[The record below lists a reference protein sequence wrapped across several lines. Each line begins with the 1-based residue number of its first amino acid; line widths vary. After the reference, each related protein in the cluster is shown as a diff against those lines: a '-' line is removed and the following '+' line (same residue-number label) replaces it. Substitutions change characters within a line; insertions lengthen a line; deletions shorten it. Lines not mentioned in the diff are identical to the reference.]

1 MDSLSEFLAMGGYA
15 AYVWPA
21 VGLTLAVL
29 LGFVASSL
37 RRLRRT
43 RRQLAA
49 LEQVRLETRARRKLE
64 AARGEGDGT

>member
-21 VGLTLAVL
+21 IGLTLVVL
-29 LGFVASSL
+29 VGFVVTSV

-43 RRQLAA
+43 RRQLAT
-49 LEQVRLETRARRKLE
+49 LEQLRLETRARRKSP
-64 AARGEGDGT
+64 DGATP